1 MTKPETELDRLLAD
15 AKAKLERMT
24 PEEQAAMFAA
34 QRESWVR
41 GEAGMNETSVMLS
54 ASPPAPSVPDVVREW
69 ERRVAVPVGPSQVP
83 MLNEWSG
90 LGDRM
95 AAALIEG
102 PNEVIIE
109 GKRYHVADLPMTVA
123 SLESKVAAQAKT
135 IEGLEREVQTSCLQA
150 ERLARSGRDAEAT
163 VTELR
168 AQVLGV
174 REEYALCR
182 TLLMER
188 TAEVERLRGEVE
200 RAAIQAENAVWHEVI
215 GRCAKA
221 WGKTAADMH
230 WSQSPLELIRD
241 IIDER
246 DEAAAGATT
255 AESSLVRRHPA
266 RTPGEGM
273 KDLIE
278 RLENQARDNVLR
290 GYASGLDGEKFIY
303 EKWAASDLQIVAAL
317 KAYLHQ

>member
-1 MTKPETELDRLLAD
+1 MEKYFND
-15 AKAKLERMT
+15 
-24 PEEQAAMFAA
+24 EQI
-34 QRESWVR
+34 E
-41 GEAGMNETSVMLS
+41 GHHPGPTLS
-54 ASPPAPSVPDVVREW
+54 ASPPAPSVGDVVREW
-69 ERRVAVPVGPSQVP
+69 EDVRRDDRGFHAGHPEYLRQLEVR
-83 MLNEWSG
+83 
-90 LGDRM
+90 GDRM

-255 AESSLVRRHPA
+255 AESSLETA
-266 RTPGEGM
+266 RAALVECEAQLAT
-273 KDLIE
+273 
-278 RLENQARDNVLR
+278 LR
-290 GYASGLDGEKFIY
+290 G
-303 EKWAASDLQIVAAL
+303 AAIP
-317 KAYLHQ
+317 